1 MKWRENGNTMTLEI
15 GAFTCHVEATK
26 YEDELGELPVYIH
39 VTAEICKDEKVVF
52 EFQGED
58 NKDHIVKMAEI
69 ILPAIVESHRKE
81 GKTSEF
87 EQAIDEAV
95 EVDETARLIKMTKM
109 GFPELSKVQD
119 LLNERAKRAHAVVW
133 PKKGAAIG
141 ALQEQIEALNKE
153 IRRLLDV

>member
-52 EFQGED
+52 EFQGD
-58 NKDHIVKMAEI
+58 DKDHIVKMAEI

-109 GFPELSKVQD
+109 GLPELSKVQD
-119 LLNERAKRAHAVVW
+119 LLSERAKDAHAIVW
-133 PKKGAAIG
+133 PKSRAATSEEH
-141 ALQEQIEALNKE
+141 QERLEAVNKE